1 MTVSLRGREKQRTVC
16 DRDNNK
22 YVGNRSVCQG
32 SITSSALWVDEN
44 VYTLA
49 EYCQEI
55 IECNSSELNG
65 INQAYSKKTELTNC
79 HTGLFWQKAFLINM
93 ELLVNAAH

>member
-1 MTVSLRGREKQRTVC
+1 VIN
-16 DRDNNK
+16 NNK
-22 YVGNRSVCQG
+22 YVGNRGVCQG

-65 INQAYSKKTELTNC
+65 NNQADNKKTELTTC
-79 HTGLFWQKAFLINM
+79 HRTVLAESFFNKHGTVVECSILG
-93 ELLVNAAH
+93 